1 MLEDTLTQ
9 LEQLINDL
17 VQQNSTQNGK
27 IRDLEQELQRAK
39 EENDSLQLAAMEM
52 EEQQN
57 EILNRLQALVQ
68 RGTAAPKTE

>member
-17 VQQNSTQNGK
+17 VQQNSAHNENVRG
-27 IRDLEQELQRAK
+27 LEQELQRVK

-68 RGTAAPKTE
+68 RGTTAQKTE